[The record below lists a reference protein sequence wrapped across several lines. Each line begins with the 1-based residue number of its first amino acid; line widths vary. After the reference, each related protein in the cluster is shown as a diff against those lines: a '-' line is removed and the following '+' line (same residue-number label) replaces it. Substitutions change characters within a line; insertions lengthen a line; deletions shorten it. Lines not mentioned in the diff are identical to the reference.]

1 MVFPTCIEVA
11 RKFLGSMAGAQNTT
25 NQLGSF
31 LSAVLFGYVA
41 KISGSY
47 DRPLVLMA
55 LVLGFGALLWFK
67 IDPTQ
72 ELVPEEQPELAEACR
87 PS

>member
-1 MVFPTCIEVA
+1 
-11 RKFLGSMAGAQNTT
+11 
-25 NQLGSF
+25 
-31 LSAVLFGYVA
+31 
-41 KISGSY
+41 
-47 DRPLVLMA
+47 MA
-55 LVLGFGALLWFK
+55 LVLGFGALLWLK